1 MTPDHR
7 TSRRRRYLSL
17 GAFLIL
23 ALGPSAWAVGGVIA
37 AGLLALAVSGA
48 MTLRAARR
56 RSREAA
62 GDEAGTGQGARRL
75 GVDPAG
81 RPVRV
86 TDRQL
91 AAHALIVGASGAGKT
106 TTMLSIL
113 ADQIARGAP
122 VVAIDMKGSP
132 AFARSLRE
140 AAHAAGRGLRVWSP
154 DGPGLWNPLA
164 HGNATALKDK
174 LIAAERFSEPHY
186 MRAAERYL
194 QTAFQVLHASHPGR
208 ATTLD
213 EVVAVMEPRRLAAS
227 LRRVPP
233 ALGDRVQDYLAG
245 LTPDQLSAV
254 RGVGTRLA
262 LLSESS
268 AGRFLTGGDPAREI
282 DLGTALEGGDV
293 VLFSLNSSVYGKLA
307 AQLGG
312 LAIQDV
318 VSATGRRLD
327 RGGEVREALPQ
338 ATVAIDEFSALG
350 ADNVLALLARGREA
364 GVSAIVA
371 TQELTDL
378 ERAAPGFRDQV
389 LGIIAVKIFHRQDVP
404 ASAHTVAQ
412 MTGTE
417 RVWERTEQIRSPLG
431 PPGSSLGTRR
441 QVERFIVDPN
451 EIKTLRTGQAVIVSK
466 TPSTR
471 IARVRV
477 TPPRVVTGPA
487 AHPPARGVSGA
498 GRDQPAPGVTR

>member
-1 MTPDHR
+1 
-7 TSRRRRYLSL
+7 
-17 GAFLIL
+17 
-23 ALGPSAWAVGGVIA
+23 
-37 AGLLALAVSGA
+37 
-48 MTLRAARR
+48 
-56 RSREAA
+56 
-62 GDEAGTGQGARRL
+62 
-75 GVDPAG
+75 
-81 RPVRV
+81 
-86 TDRQL
+86 
-91 AAHALIVGASGAGKT
+91 
-106 TTMLSIL
+106 
-113 ADQIARGAP
+113 
-122 VVAIDMKGSP
+122 
-132 AFARSLRE
+132 
-140 AAHAAGRGLRVWSP
+140 
-154 DGPGLWNPLA
+154 
-164 HGNATALKDK
+164 
-174 LIAAERFSEPHY
+174 
-186 MRAAERYL
+186 
-194 QTAFQVLHASHPGR
+194 
-208 ATTLD
+208 
-213 EVVAVMEPRRLAAS
+213 
-227 LRRVPP
+227 
-233 ALGDRVQDYLAG
+233 
-245 LTPDQLSAV
+245 
-254 RGVGTRLA
+254 VGTRLA

-350 ADNVLALLARGREA
+350 ADNILALLARGREA

-389 LGIIAVKIFHRQDVP
+389 LGIVAVKIFHRQDVP